1 MTTPLYP
8 TFRKSVDDAIEQLI
22 KQKVTPWS
30 FLTAGHPF
38 RIKSFDGRQIAYE
51 GVGFGGSPRQV
62 FWSRYIEPFLE
73 DLCVSEITV
82 AMSMAREK
90 RVDAK
95 LLLPELQG
103 LLSAGFR
110 KVYARMADVDRLL
123 MGKGFPDSVE
133 PKPIG
138 QVRAMDKFLD
148 ERIRAEI
155 AMWKPKSRIED
166 WYEKNKFWVW
176 AIGILLSILL
186 GIVGLLANLG

>member
-1 MTTPLYP
+1 
-8 TFRKSVDDAIEQLI
+8 
-22 KQKVTPWS
+22 
-30 FLTAGHPF
+30 
-38 RIKSFDGRQIAYE
+38 
-51 GVGFGGSPRQV
+51 
-62 FWSRYIEPFLE
+62 
-73 DLCVSEITV
+73 
-82 AMSMAREK
+82 MAREK

-123 MGKGFPDSVE
+123 MDKGFPDSVE
-133 PKPIG
+133 PKPIP
-138 QVRAMDKFLD
+138 QIHTIHKFLD

>member
-1 MTTPLYP
+1 M
-8 TFRKSVDDAIEQLI
+8 
-22 KQKVTPWS
+22 
-30 FLTAGHPF
+30 
-38 RIKSFDGRQIAYE
+38 
-51 GVGFGGSPRQV
+51 

-123 MGKGFPDSVE
+123 MDKGFPDSVE